1 VVVNMPRK
9 AKPRKPIAFPDQVWI
24 APRPAKTPKPRIFE
38 PVSIAE
44 SNRYLEFADIALGA
58 KKSTSQKKKPR
69 STPVHAQKQH
79 AQHHHDP
86 KGKVTPGKVT
96 PINSRTSN
104 PRGPNQ
110 GFGAFR
116 NSR

>member
-1 VVVNMPRK
+1 MPRK
-9 AKPRKPIAFPDQVWI
+9 PKPRKPVPFPDQVWI
-24 APRPAKTPKPRIFE
+24 APRHAKTAKPRIFE
-38 PVSIAE
+38 PVSIAQ

-58 KKSTSQKKKPR
+58 KKSTSHKKKPR
-69 STPVHAQKQH
+69 STLGHAQKQH
-79 AQHHHDP
+79 AQHHHDAEN
-86 KGKVTPGKVT
+86 KVI

>member
-1 VVVNMPRK
+1 VVVNMTRK
-9 AKPRKPIAFPDQVWI
+9 PKPRKPVPFPDQVWI
-24 APRPAKTPKPRIFE
+24 APRPAKTSKPRIFE

-58 KKSTSQKKKPR
+58 KKSPSHKKKPR
-69 STPVHAQKQH
+69 STPSHAQKQH
-79 AQHHHDP
+79 EQHHR
-86 KGKVTPGKVT
+86 GAENKVI
-96 PINSRTSN
+96 PINSRASN
-104 PRGPNQ
+104 PRGPNE

>member
-1 VVVNMPRK
+1 MPRK
-9 AKPRKPIAFPDQVWI
+9 PKPRKPVPFPDQVWI
-24 APRPAKTPKPRIFE
+24 APRPAKTSKPRIFE

-58 KKSTSQKKKPR
+58 KKSSPHRKEPR
-69 STPVHAQKQH
+69 SVPGHAQKQH
-79 AQHHHDP
+79 RGAEN
-86 KGKVTPGKVT
+86 KVI
-96 PINSRTSN
+96 PINSRASN
-104 PRGPNQ
+104 PRGPNE